1 MEEVE
6 GGLVDIQALSKGLM
20 KSVLGPYIQFDPSR
34 QEFLFAEEWDKLGN
48 NLKLLTYLVA
58 RKGVSAAGHLSDEEA
73 AAPKTIE
80 EQTHLPSGSITYTG
94 KVLFDELKVIGKT
107 EKGKYFIPSAKLLAV
122 KGMIE
127 RAEKVEGSGRAPIKG
142 KRARSKIKRGRRA
155 SE

>member
-1 MEEVE
+1 MEEIE
-6 GGLVDIQALSKGLM
+6 GGLVDIQVLSKELM

-34 QEFLFAEEWDKLGN
+34 QEFLFTEEWDKLSN

-58 RKGVSAAGHLSDEEA
+58 RKGVSAAGHLSGEEA
-73 AAPKTIE
+73 AAPKTIA

-94 KVLFDELKVIGKT
+94 KVLFDDLKVIAKT
-107 EKGKYFIPSAKLLAV
+107 QSGKYFVPSAKLLAV

-127 RAEKVEGSGRAPIKG
+127 RAGKEESPGRTPIKG
-142 KRARSKIKRGRRA
+142 KRGGTKVKKRRKA

>member
-1 MEEVE
+1 MEHIE
-6 GGLVDIQALSKGLM
+6 GGLVDIQALSKELM
-20 KSVLGPYIQFDPSR
+20 KSILGPYIQFDPSR
-34 QEFLFAEEWDKLGN
+34 QEFLFTEEWDKLGN

-80 EQTHLPSGSITYTG
+80 EQTHLPSGSISYTL
-94 KVLFDELKVIGKT
+94 KVLFDNKLIDKT
-107 EKGKYFIPSAKLLAV
+107 ELGKYFVPSAKLLVV

-127 RAEKVEGSGRAPIKG
+127 RAGKEESPVEAAIKG
-142 KRARSKIKRGRRA
+142 KRTRSKMKRGRKA